1 MNKLS
6 VIFLCIVVGLG
17 SSILGYSIGQIKSE
31 TTQVQVAS
39 QATSDLISRINSMPE
54 GSEITIEEN
63 ELQTVIEEKEYR
75 GAKSEKIYFD
85 WPGLWGTTAMD
96 AAIGDKGIESDN
108 YIVGAS
114 RGRSWITGLWNFIK
128 GIFWFIVIYFA
139 IWLIL
144 SAVSIVWPPA
154 GVIAGIMAAIATG
167 GISAISGLIT
177 WIKKKKTETALVQ
190 TVQGVDAFKAANPD
204 AKDAINDEL
213 KKAQDSNSKDVVD
226 SIRK

>member
-17 SSILGYSIGQIKSE
+17 SSILGYSVGQIKSNI
-31 TTQVQVAS
+31 TQS
-39 QATSDLISRINSMPE
+39 QTSSQTSSDLISRINSMPE

-63 ELQTVIEEKEYR
+63 ELQTVVEEKEWR
-75 GAKSEKIYFD
+75 GATSEKIYFRAFS
-85 WPGLWGTTAMD
+85 WFGLGGPE
-96 AAIGDKGIESDN
+96 AAAGDQGIQNDNISIGKSKGQ
-108 YIVGAS
+108 
-114 RGRSWITGLWNFIK
+114 SWITGLWNFVK
-128 GIFWFIVIYFA
+128 SIFWFIVLYFA

-177 WIKKKKTETALVQ
+177 WVKTKKTETALVQ

-204 AKDAINDEL
+204 AKDAINNEL
-213 KKAQDSNSKDVVD
+213 KKAQDSNSKDVIDV
-226 SIRK
+226 IRK